1 MVAVVSVVGIGD
13 AVLVEVELV
22 TVASVVSGDTVVV
35 D

>member
-1 MVAVVSVVGIGD
+1 MAGIGD

-22 TVASVVSGDTVVV
+22 AIAFVVSGDTVVV